1 MDLSRIYKDNDI
13 ITVTV
18 NNIPSYVTITYPTE
32 GQTVKGHVVIT
43 TDTSADIDTVEFY
56 IDGVLKKTDT
66 AAPFQWRWNTRK
78 SGDGPHTITVKG
90 YSGGTFMDDDIV
102 NITAKNKKNSIAL
115 LTWLIFFLPAGIYY
129 KRR

>member
-1 MDLSRIYKDNDI
+1 MDLPRIYKDNNI

-32 GQTVKGHVVIT
+32 GQTVKGHVVIA

-66 AAPFQWRWNTRK
+66 AAPF
-78 SGDGPHTITVKG
+78 
-90 YSGGTFMDDDIV
+90 
-102 NITAKNKKNSIAL
+102 
-115 LTWLIFFLPAGIYY
+115 
-129 KRR
+129 